1 MSSKEAYR
9 RKVEAQMDEWQAE
22 IDKLVAQSKGKE
34 ADSEIQ
40 YNKWIRELKSKKAA
54 AQSRLDNV
62 NKASTDAWEDL
73 KDGVQ
78 KATNDLS
85 DAIKSAKKHFS

>member
-1 MSSKEAYR
+1 MSSKEAYK
-9 RKVEAQMDEWQAE
+9 RKVAAQMDEWQAE
-22 IDKLVAQSKGKE
+22 IDKLVAKSKGKE

-40 YNKWIRELKSKKAA
+40 YNKWISNLKSKKAA
-54 AQSRLDNV
+54 AQSRLDDV

-78 KATNDLS
+78 KATDALS
-85 DAIKSAKKHFS
+85 DAIKSAKKQFS

>member
-40 YNKWIRELKSKKAA
+40 YNKCS
-54 AQSRLDNV
+54 S
-62 NKASTDAWEDL
+62 S
-73 KDGVQ
+73 VQ
-78 KATNDLS
+78 AR
-85 DAIKSAKKHFS
+85 